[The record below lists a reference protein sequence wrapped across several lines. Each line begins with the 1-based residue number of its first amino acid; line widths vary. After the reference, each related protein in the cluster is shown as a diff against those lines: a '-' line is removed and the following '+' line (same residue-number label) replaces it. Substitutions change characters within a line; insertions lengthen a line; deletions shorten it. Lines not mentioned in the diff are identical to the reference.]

1 MELILWRHAEAEEG
15 GDDLER
21 ALTRRGLKQ
30 AAVMA
35 DWLRERMP
43 EGARLVASRARRS
56 QQTLAALSNR
66 FHIDPRVDP
75 GRNVADLLSA
85 GNWPGGADSADCVV
99 LVGHQPTLGHAAAQ
113 LLAGAEQDWAVKKGA
128 IWWLSGR
135 QRAGQSQVVLRAM
148 IGPEQLL

>member
-15 GDDLER
+15 DDDLER

-35 DWLRERMP
+35 DWLRERLP
-43 EGARLVASRARRS
+43 DGVRLVASRARRS

-66 FHIDPRVDP
+66 FHIDARADP
-75 GRNVADLLSA
+75 GGTVADLLSA
-85 GNWPGGADSADCVV
+85 GNWPADADTPDCVV
-99 LVGHQPTLGHAAAQ
+99 LVGHQPTLGRAAAQ

-128 IWWLSGR
+128 VWWFSGR
-135 QRAGQSQVVLRAM
+135 QRAGQAQVVLRAV